1 MTQVCVN
8 GAQVQL
14 QPQGPQQLI
23 PPTSSIPAMAQN
35 KLTVDG
41 RAVLVPAD
49 IQAWAAT
56 YTAAYVN
63 PPYVGGQVQGS
74 TVQIS
79 ALATRA
85 SSMGQMAV
93 LQSTQVI
100 LTVNVTKKATQPF
113 PPFQEDSISQFPVQ
127 VIFTNPGQIKL
138 TSV

>member
-14 QPQGPQQLI
+14 QPMGPQQLI
-23 PPTSSIPAMAQN
+23 PPISSIPAMAQN
-35 KLTVDG
+35 KLTVG
-41 RAVLVPAD
+41 GKAVLVPAD
-49 IQAWAAT
+49 IQAWAAS
-56 YTAAYVN
+56 YTAAYIN

-74 TVQIS
+74 TAQIS
-79 ALATRA
+79 ALATRT

-93 LQSTQVI
+93 LQSTQII
-100 LTVNVTKKATQPF
+100 LTVNVTTKATEPISGSQ
-113 PPFQEDSISQFPVQ
+113 DSVSQFPVQ

>member
-1 MTQVCVN
+1 MTQACVN

-23 PPTSSIPAMAQN
+23 PPISSIPAITQN
-35 KLTVDG
+35 KLAVDG
-41 RAVLVPAD
+41 KAVLVPAD
-49 IQAWAAT
+49 IQAWAAS

-79 ALATRA
+79 AQATRTT
-85 SSMGQMAV
+85 SMEQMVV
-93 LQSTQVI
+93 LQSTQII
-100 LTVNVTKKATQPF
+100 LTVNVTSKATDPITANQ
-113 PPFQEDSISQFPVQ
+113 DSVSQFPVQ
-127 VIFTNPGQIKL
+127 VIFTNPGQLKL

>member
-14 QPQGPQQLI
+14 QPMGPQQLI
-23 PPTSSIPAMAQN
+23 PPTSSIPATAQN
-35 KLTVDG
+35 KLTVG
-41 RAVLVPAD
+41 GKAALVPAD
-49 IQAWAAT
+49 IQAWAAS

-74 TVQIS
+74 TAQIS
-79 ALATRA
+79 AQATRTTG
-85 SSMGQMAV
+85 MGQPV
-93 LQSTQVI
+93 ILQSTQII
-100 LTVNVTKKATQPF
+100 LTVSVTTKATDLNSGNQ
-113 PPFQEDSISQFPVQ
+113 DSVSQFPVQ

>member
-23 PPTSSIPAMAQN
+23 PPISSIPAIAQY
-35 KLTVDG
+35 KLTVG
-41 RAVLVPAD
+41 GQAALVPAD
-49 IQAWAAT
+49 IQAWAAS

-74 TVQIS
+74 TAQIS
-79 ALATRA
+79 AQATKTTG
-85 SSMGQMAV
+85 MGQTAI
-93 LQSTQVI
+93 LQSTQII
-100 LTVNVTKKATQPF
+100 LTVNVTTKATDPILATQDPV
-113 PPFQEDSISQFPVQ
+113 SQFPVQ

>member
-23 PPTSSIPAMAQN
+23 PPISSIPALAQN
-35 KLTVDG
+35 KLTVG
-41 RAVLVPAD
+41 GKAVLVPAD
-49 IQAWAAT
+49 IQAWAAS

-74 TVQIS
+74 TAQIS
-79 ALATRA
+79 AQATKTTG
-85 SSMGQMAV
+85 MGQTAI
-93 LQSTQVI
+93 LQSTQII
-100 LTVNVTKKATQPF
+100 LTVNVTAKATEPVAGT
-113 PPFQEDSISQFPVQ
+113 PDPVSQFPVK
-127 VIFTNPGQIKL
+127 VIFTNPGQIEL